1 MLQKYKEIFY
11 GLVFGLGAAVI
22 DSVMDAHAESLSL
35 GDELAQH
42 PGMLLYRALFVA
54 FGLAVGWLLWQK
66 NKRERDF
73 RDLAETLKR
82 FRQDYGGVALV
93 MHTKVQVL
101 LTRQDPNLSDETERL
116 IRIVYQSSQELQSL
130 VNSKLPAEPLN

>member
-22 DSVMDAHAESLSL
+22 DSVIDAHAESLSL
-35 GDELAQH
+35 WDELVQH

-54 FGLAVGWLLWQK
+54 FGLALGWLLWQK

-82 FRQDYGGVALV
+82 FRQDYGGVALL
-93 MHTKVQVL
+93 MHTKLQLL
-101 LTRQDPNLSDETERL
+101 LTRRDPNLSDETETL
-116 IRIVYQSSQELQSL
+116 IRIVYQSSQELQTL
-130 VNSKLPAEPLN
+130 VNSKLPAEPLS